1 MGRFKN
7 KVIQLFSTV
16 LAVCFLTAA
25 LPIGALAMEVDYETL
40 SICGGFIRVNR
51 YTGVL
56 QSSNMTLSG
65 DLVIPEEIH
74 GVKITSIADTAFA
87 RCEALTSVTI
97 PSSVQS
103 IGDQAFTS
111 CLSLKSAKISE
122 GVTTMGKEV
131 FRYCYSLTDVSLP
144 STLTAVEDYSFD
156 RCLKL
161 ESISIP
167 SGVKRI
173 GSYAFA
179 NCDKLASVSL
189 PDTVVSMGDYC
200 FCNCTALTDV
210 SIPAGIPTI
219 PTALFS
225 GCSALEKLV
234 LPNGVES
241 VSGLAFRGCKN
252 LKALSL
258 PDSVT
263 SIRAS
268 AFDDCG
274 NVTFYVNAGSYSQA
288 FAAANKIPFELGN
301 LEPDDP
307 NDGPGNYPA
316 TPFTDDKNHWARKY
330 IEWAYAKGYF
340 AGTTSSTF
348 SPDAPVNRGMLV
360 SLLYRMEGSP
370 AAGTSSFN
378 DIAAKAYYA
387 NAVAWGE
394 STKVVSGVGDGK
406 FAPAQNITREQLAA
420 MLFRYAQYKGMDTS
434 ARGDLSQYKDT
445 SRISKFAGTA
455 MAWAVGSGIVSG
467 KGSATLDPRG
477 NATRAEAAVMLQK
490 FDSLR

>member
-7 KVIQLFSTV
+7 KAIRLFSIV

-25 LPIGALAMEVDYETL
+25 LPIGALAIEVDYETL

-74 GVKITSIADTAFA
+74 GVKITSIADDAFSG
-87 RCEALTSVTI
+87 CEALTSVTV

-103 IGDQAFTS
+103 IGDQAFAS
-111 CLSLKSAKISE
+111 CLSLKSAKIPE

-131 FRYCYSLTDVSLP
+131 FRYCYALTDVSLP

-179 NCDKLASVSL
+179 NCEKLSRVSM
-189 PDTVVSMGDYC
+189 PDTVASIGDYC
-200 FCNCTALTDV
+200 FNNCTALTDV
-210 SIPAGIPTI
+210 SIPAGISTI

-258 PDSVT
+258 PDSIT

-301 LEPDDP
+301 LEPVDP

-316 TPFTDDKNHWARKY
+316 TPFTDDKNHWGRKY

-340 AGTTSSTF
+340 AGTTTTTF

-370 AAGTSSFN
+370 ATGTSSFS
-378 DIAAKAYYA
+378 DVAAKAYYA

-420 MLFRYAQYKGMDTS
+420 MLFRYAEYKGMDTS
-434 ARGDLSQYKDT
+434 KRGDLSQFKDT
-445 SRISKFAGTA
+445 SRISKYAGTA
-455 MAWAVGSGIVSG
+455 MAWAIGSGIISG
-467 KGSATLDPRG
+467 RGNATLDPRG